1 MHEVAPPNHPAAI
14 AAPPLLLIVDDQPA
28 NIQTLYAMFRD
39 RYEVC
44 MAVSSADAL
53 AFCARRT
60 PDLILLDVVMP
71 NVDGFDIFRELREQP
86 SLAKIPIAFLTSN
99 NKSVDLM
106 VGLHVMK
113 AEDYITKPFGKQ
125 ELLDRV
131 NVLLKKHGTA

>member
-1 MHEVAPPNHPAAI
+1 MAKILCIDDEKDI
-14 AAPPLLLIVDDQPA
+14 AELVKLVLELGKHSV
-28 NIQTLYAMFRD
+28 T
-39 RYEVC
+39 VC
-44 MAVSSADAL
+44 TEPELAVPTAL
-53 AFCARRT
+53 DVM

-71 NVDGFDIFRELREQP
+71 NVDGFDIFREIREQP
-86 SLAKIPIAFLTSN
+86 ALARIPIAFLTSN

-131 NVLLKKHGTA
+131 NSLLGKRGIS

>member
-1 MHEVAPPNHPAAI
+1 MAKILCIDDERDI
-14 AAPPLLLIVDDQPA
+14 AELVKLVLELGQHQVTVVTEPE
-28 NIQTLYAMFRD
+28 N
-39 RYEVC
+39 
-44 MAVSSADAL
+44 AVSTAL
-53 AFCARRT
+53 ELG

-86 SLAKIPIAFLTSN
+86 ALAKIPIAFLTSN

-131 NVLLKKHGTA
+131 NSLLKKHAAA

>member
-1 MHEVAPPNHPAAI
+1 MIMAKILV
-14 AAPPLLLIVDDQPA
+14 VDDEKDIAELVKLVLELGKHDVTMVIEPE
-28 NIQTLYAMFRD
+28 N
-39 RYEVC
+39 
-44 MAVSSADAL
+44 AVTTAL
-53 AFCARRT
+53 RLM

-131 NVLLKKHGTA
+131 NALLMKHGGA

>member
-1 MHEVAPPNHPAAI
+1 MAKI
-14 AAPPLLLIVDDQPA
+14 LCVDDE
-28 NIQTLYAMFRD
+28 RD
-39 RYEVC
+39 IAELVKLVLELGQHTVTVVTEPEN
-44 MAVSSADAL
+44 AVSTAL
-53 AFCARRT
+53 ELN

-71 NVDGFDIFRELREQP
+71 HVDGFDIFRELREQP

-131 NVLLKKHGTA
+131 NSLLKKHGAA

>member
-1 MHEVAPPNHPAAI
+1 MAKI
-14 AAPPLLLIVDDQPA
+14 LCVDDE
-28 NIQTLYAMFRD
+28 RD
-39 RYEVC
+39 IAELVKLVLELGQHTVTVVTEPEN
-44 MAVSSADAL
+44 AVSTAL
-53 AFCARRT
+53 ELG

-71 NVDGFDIFRELREQP
+71 HVDGFDIFRELREQP

-131 NVLLKKHGTA
+131 NTLLKKHAT

>member
-1 MHEVAPPNHPAAI
+1 MAKILCIDDEKDI
-14 AAPPLLLIVDDQPA
+14 AELVKLVLELGRHQV
-28 NIQTLYAMFRD
+28 T
-39 RYEVC
+39 VC
-44 MAVSSADAL
+44 TEPELAVPTAL
-53 AFCARRT
+53 ET
-60 PDLILLDVVMP
+60 GPDLILLDVVMP
-71 NVDGFDIFRELREQP
+71 NVDGFDIFREIREQP

-131 NVLLKKHGTA
+131 NALLKKRGLA

>member
-1 MHEVAPPNHPAAI
+1 MAKI
-14 AAPPLLLIVDDQPA
+14 LCVDDE
-28 NIQTLYAMFRD
+28 RD
-39 RYEVC
+39 IAELVKLVLELGQHQVTVVTEPEN
-44 MAVSSADAL
+44 AVSTAL
-53 AFCARRT
+53 ELG

-86 SLAKIPIAFLTSN
+86 ALAKIPIAFLTSN

-131 NVLLKKHGTA
+131 NSLLKKHASA

>member
-1 MHEVAPPNHPAAI
+1 MAKI
-14 AAPPLLLIVDDQPA
+14 LCVDDE
-28 NIQTLYAMFRD
+28 RD
-39 RYEVC
+39 IAELVKLVLELGKHQVTVVTEPEN
-44 MAVSSADAL
+44 AVSTAL
-53 AFCARRT
+53 ELV

-86 SLAKIPIAFLTSN
+86 ALAKIPIAFLTSN

-131 NVLLKKHGTA
+131 NTLLKKHAAA

>member
-1 MHEVAPPNHPAAI
+1 MAKILCIDDEKDIAELVKLVLELGQHSVTVCTEPELAVPTAIEVN
-14 AAPPLLLIVDDQPA
+14 
-28 NIQTLYAMFRD
+28 
-39 RYEVC
+39 
-44 MAVSSADAL
+44 
-53 AFCARRT
+53 

-71 NVDGFDIFRELREQP
+71 NVDGFDIFREIREQP

-131 NVLLKKHGTA
+131 NALLKKRGLS

>member
-1 MHEVAPPNHPAAI
+1 MARVLVIDDEKDIAEIVQLVLQLGGHEVRQCNEP
-14 AAPPLLLIVDDQPA
+14 D
-28 NIQTLYAMFRD
+28 T
-39 RYEVC
+39 
-44 MAVSSADAL
+44 AVTVAL
-53 AFCARRT
+53 DYR

-71 NVDGFDIFRELREQP
+71 GVDGYDVFHELKGQEELKDIP
-86 SLAKIPIAFLTSN
+86 VAFLTSN

-131 NVLLKKHGTA
+131 NSLLNKHGKA

>member
-1 MHEVAPPNHPAAI
+1 MC
-14 AAPPLLLIVDDQPA
+14 VDDERDIADLVKLVLELGQHKV
-28 NIQTLYAMFRD
+28 TLVT
-39 RYEVC
+39 EPEN
-44 MAVSSADAL
+44 AVATAL
-53 AFCARRT
+53 ELM

-71 NVDGFDIFRELREQP
+71 NVDGFDIFREIREQP

-131 NVLLKKHGTA
+131 NAMLSKRGIT

>member
-1 MHEVAPPNHPAAI
+1 MAKI
-14 AAPPLLLIVDDQPA
+14 LCVDDE
-28 NIQTLYAMFRD
+28 RD
-39 RYEVC
+39 IAELVKLVLELGQHQVTVVTEPEN
-44 MAVSSADAL
+44 AVSTAL
-53 AFCARRT
+53 ELE

-86 SLAKIPIAFLTSN
+86 ALAKIPIAFLTSN

-131 NVLLKKHGTA
+131 NSLLKKHAAA

>member
-1 MHEVAPPNHPAAI
+1 MAKILCIDDEKDIAELVKLVLELGKHNVTVCTEPELAVPTALEV
-14 AAPPLLLIVDDQPA
+14 
-28 NIQTLYAMFRD
+28 R
-39 RYEVC
+39 
-44 MAVSSADAL
+44 
-53 AFCARRT
+53 

-71 NVDGFDIFRELREQP
+71 NVDGFDIFREIREQP
-86 SLAKIPIAFLTSN
+86 ALGKIPIAFLTSN

-131 NVLLKKHGTA
+131 NALLAKRGLA

>member
-1 MHEVAPPNHPAAI
+1 MAKILCIDDERDIAELVKLVLELGQHQVSVVTEPESAVATA
-14 AAPPLLLIVDDQPA
+14 LELI
-28 NIQTLYAMFRD
+28 
-39 RYEVC
+39 
-44 MAVSSADAL
+44 
-53 AFCARRT
+53 

-86 SLAKIPIAFLTSN
+86 ALAKIPIAFLTSN
-99 NKSVDLM
+99 NKSVELM

-131 NVLLKKHGTA
+131 NALLKKHGAA

>member
-1 MHEVAPPNHPAAI
+1 MAKILV
-14 AAPPLLLIVDDQPA
+14 VDDEKDIAELVRLVLELGQHKVTVVTEP
-28 NIQTLYAMFRD
+28 
-39 RYEVC
+39 ES
-44 MAVSSADAL
+44 AVATAL
-53 AFCARRT
+53 ELV

-71 NVDGFDIFRELREQP
+71 HVDGFDIFREIREQP
-86 SLAKIPIAFLTSN
+86 ALAKIPIAFLTSN

-131 NVLLKKHGTA
+131 NALLKKRGLA

>member
-1 MHEVAPPNHPAAI
+1 MAKILCIDDEKDIAELVKLVLELGKHSVTVCTEPELAVPTALEV
-14 AAPPLLLIVDDQPA
+14 L
-28 NIQTLYAMFRD
+28 
-39 RYEVC
+39 
-44 MAVSSADAL
+44 
-53 AFCARRT
+53 

-71 NVDGFDIFRELREQP
+71 NVDGFDIFREIREQP
-86 SLAKIPIAFLTSN
+86 ALARIPIAFLTSN

-131 NVLLKKHGTA
+131 NSLLAKRGIS

>member
-1 MHEVAPPNHPAAI
+1 MANIMV
-14 AAPPLLLIVDDQPA
+14 VDDERDIA
-28 NIQTLYAMFRD
+28 DLVKLVLELGNHKVTLVT
-39 RYEVC
+39 EPES
-44 MAVSSADAL
+44 AVATAL
-53 AFCARRT
+53 GLI

-71 NVDGFDIFRELREQP
+71 NVDGFDIFREIREQP
-86 SLAKIPIAFLTSN
+86 TLAKIPIAFLTSN

-131 NVLLKKHGTA
+131 NAMLKKIGVT

>member
-1 MHEVAPPNHPAAI
+1 MAKI
-14 AAPPLLLIVDDQPA
+14 LCVDDE
-28 NIQTLYAMFRD
+28 RD
-39 RYEVC
+39 IAELVKLVLELGQHQVTVVTEPEN
-44 MAVSSADAL
+44 AVSTAL
-53 AFCARRT
+53 ELG

-86 SLAKIPIAFLTSN
+86 ALAKIPIAFLTSN

-131 NVLLKKHGTA
+131 NSLLKKHGAA

>member
-1 MHEVAPPNHPAAI
+1 MAKI
-14 AAPPLLLIVDDQPA
+14 LCVDDE
-28 NIQTLYAMFRD
+28 RD
-39 RYEVC
+39 IAELVKLVLELGQHQVTVVTEPEN
-44 MAVSSADAL
+44 AVSTAL
-53 AFCARRT
+53 ELN

-71 NVDGFDIFRELREQP
+71 HVDGFDIFRELREQP
-86 SLAKIPIAFLTSN
+86 ALAKIPIAFLTSN

-131 NVLLKKHGTA
+131 NSLLKKHGTG

>member
-1 MHEVAPPNHPAAI
+1 MV
-14 AAPPLLLIVDDQPA
+14 VDDERDIA
-28 NIQTLYAMFRD
+28 DLVKLVLELGHHKVTLVT
-39 RYEVC
+39 EPES
-44 MAVSSADAL
+44 AVATAL
-53 AFCARRT
+53 QLI

-71 NVDGFDIFRELREQP
+71 NVDGFDIFREIREQP
-86 SLAKIPIAFLTSN
+86 ALAKIPIAFLTSN

-131 NVLLKKHGTA
+131 NAMLKKRAST

>member
-1 MHEVAPPNHPAAI
+1 MAKILCIDDEKDIAELVKLVLELGKHAVTVCTEPELAVPTALEV
-14 AAPPLLLIVDDQPA
+14 Q
-28 NIQTLYAMFRD
+28 
-39 RYEVC
+39 
-44 MAVSSADAL
+44 
-53 AFCARRT
+53 

-71 NVDGFDIFRELREQP
+71 NVDGFDIFREIREQP
-86 SLAKIPIAFLTSN
+86 GLAKIPIAFLTSN

-131 NVLLKKHGTA
+131 NALLAKRGIQ

>member
-1 MHEVAPPNHPAAI
+1 MAKILCIDDERDIADLVKLVLELGKHQVTVVTEPESAVA
-14 AAPPLLLIVDDQPA
+14 
-28 NIQTLYAMFRD
+28 T
-39 RYEVC
+39 
-44 MAVSSADAL
+44 AL
-53 AFCARRT
+53 ELK

-71 NVDGFDIFRELREQP
+71 NVDGFDIFRELREQQA
-86 SLAKIPIAFLTSN
+86 LAKIPIAFLTSN

-131 NVLLKKHGTA
+131 NSLLKKHAAA

>member
-1 MHEVAPPNHPAAI
+1 MAKILCIDDEKDI
-14 AAPPLLLIVDDQPA
+14 AELVKLVLELGKHSV
-28 NIQTLYAMFRD
+28 T
-39 RYEVC
+39 VC
-44 MAVSSADAL
+44 TEPELAVPTAL
-53 AFCARRT
+53 DVQ

-71 NVDGFDIFRELREQP
+71 NVDGFDIFREIREQP
-86 SLAKIPIAFLTSN
+86 ALAKIPIAFLTSN

-131 NVLLKKHGTA
+131 NSLLGKRGIR

>member
-1 MHEVAPPNHPAAI
+1 MLELGKHNVTVVTEPESAVATALEV
-14 AAPPLLLIVDDQPA
+14 
-28 NIQTLYAMFRD
+28 M
-39 RYEVC
+39 
-44 MAVSSADAL
+44 
-53 AFCARRT
+53 

-71 NVDGFDIFRELREQP
+71 NVDGFDIFRELREQAP
-86 SLAKIPIAFLTSN
+86 LAKVPIAFLTSN

-131 NVLLKKHGTA
+131 NNLLMKYGKS

>member
-1 MHEVAPPNHPAAI
+1 MAKVLVIDDEKDIAEIVQLVLQLGGHQVRQCNEPDAA
-14 AAPPLLLIVDDQPA
+14 VD
-28 NIQTLYAMFRD
+28 T
-39 RYEVC
+39 
-44 MAVSSADAL
+44 AL
-53 AFCARRT
+53 EYK

-71 NVDGFDIFRELREQP
+71 GIDGYDVFHELKGNAALKETP
-86 SLAKIPIAFLTSN
+86 VAFLTSN

-131 NVLLKKHGTA
+131 NALLKKHGKA

>member
-1 MHEVAPPNHPAAI
+1 MAKILVVDDEKDIAELVKLVLEIGKHEVTVVTEP
-14 AAPPLLLIVDDQPA
+14 
-28 NIQTLYAMFRD
+28 
-39 RYEVC
+39 ES
-44 MAVSSADAL
+44 AVTTAL
-53 AFCARRT
+53 RVA

-71 NVDGFDIFRELREQP
+71 NVDGFDIFREIREQP
-86 SLAKIPIAFLTSN
+86 PLAKIPIAFLTSN

-131 NVLLKKHGTA
+131 NALLKKHGGGGSN

>member
-1 MHEVAPPNHPAAI
+1 MAKI
-14 AAPPLLLIVDDQPA
+14 LCVDDE
-28 NIQTLYAMFRD
+28 RD
-39 RYEVC
+39 IAELVKLVLELGQHQVTVVTEPEN
-44 MAVSSADAL
+44 AVSTAL
-53 AFCARRT
+53 ELA

-86 SLAKIPIAFLTSN
+86 ALAKIPIAFLTSN

-131 NVLLKKHGTA
+131 NSLLKKHAAA

>member
-1 MHEVAPPNHPAAI
+1 MAKI
-14 AAPPLLLIVDDQPA
+14 LCVDDE
-28 NIQTLYAMFRD
+28 RD
-39 RYEVC
+39 IAELVKLVLELGQHQVTVVTEPEN
-44 MAVSSADAL
+44 AVSTAL
-53 AFCARRT
+53 ELS

-131 NVLLKKHGTA
+131 NLLLKKHGAA

>member
-1 MHEVAPPNHPAAI
+1 MAKI
-14 AAPPLLLIVDDQPA
+14 LCVDDE
-28 NIQTLYAMFRD
+28 RD
-39 RYEVC
+39 IAELVKLVLELGQHQVTVVTEPEN
-44 MAVSSADAL
+44 AVATAL
-53 AFCARRT
+53 ELN

-71 NVDGFDIFRELREQP
+71 HVDGFDIFREIREQP
-86 SLAKIPIAFLTSN
+86 SLVKIPIAFLTSN

-131 NVLLKKHGTA
+131 NALLKKYGSP